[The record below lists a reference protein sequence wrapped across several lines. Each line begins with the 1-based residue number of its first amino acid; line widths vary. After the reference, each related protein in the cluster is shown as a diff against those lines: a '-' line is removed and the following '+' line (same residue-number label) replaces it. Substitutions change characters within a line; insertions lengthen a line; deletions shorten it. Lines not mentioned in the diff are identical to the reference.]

1 MQWFV
6 GTITNKLDAKG
17 RVSVP
22 APFRQVLAGQGNEG
36 LYCVPS
42 IGGDKSLTGFGNALF
57 TRQMEL
63 LKPLNPMFDRSFAPR
78 AHAIFGSARHL
89 SFDDDGR
96 VRLPDDLISHAGI
109 SEKISF
115 VGLGEIFEIWNPDLM
130 AEVEKKRAAEN
141 EKTFKASQP

>member
-22 APFRQVLAGQGNEG
+22 APFRQVLAGQDNDG

-42 IGGDKSLTGFGNALF
+42 IGGEKSLTGFGNALF

-63 LKPLNPMFDRSFAPR
+63 LKPLNPMFDRAFAPR

-96 VRLPDDLISHAGI
+96 VRLPDDLISHAEI

-141 EKTFKASQP
+141 EKTFKAGQP